1 MFCKTELCN
10 NSFRPLTIREQ
21 SKFDFIICKTLS
33 HFAFR
38 KSLVNSISPTANNI
52 FQIYDILGLLIDFL
66 ACLSL
71 DFNPFQLVWRF
82 MKSKTNDWFLYETQH
97 LIESG

>member
-1 MFCKTELCN
+1 M
-10 NSFRPLTIREQ
+10 IREQ
-21 SKFDFIICKTLS
+21 SKFDSTICKTLS

-38 KSLVNSISPTANNI
+38 KGLVNSISPTANNI

-71 DFNPFQLVWRF
+71 DFNPFQLVRRF
-82 MKSKTNDWFLYETQH
+82 ILKPVLCFAEQNDWFLYEMQH
-97 LIESG
+97 LIERG